1 MGPWDFL
8 QGTPSSSEYR
18 GLPWHHA
25 NAKHSLPGDVQVMLR
40 QSVQEKPW
48 KSESII
54 RKEVWF
60 DKRLTCFCQN
70 IKPLWPTNNSL
81 LIVWRSMESMHS
93 YKPNVTKCDEVRS
106 PMHQFVCKVYT
117 PPMVI
122 ARWTHSTDFY
132 IITSKCTEGSKLRL
146 QTKTTKTTWS
156 SISSFPK
163 YEWYEPHE

>member
-1 MGPWDFL
+1 MVVFFCSVPRHDRKSDEYIMGPWDFL

-40 QSVQEKPW
+40 QSDVKEKPW

-70 IKPLWPTNNSL
+70 IKPL
-81 LIVWRSMESMHS
+81 
-93 YKPNVTKCDEVRS
+93 
-106 PMHQFVCKVYT
+106 
-117 PPMVI
+117 
-122 ARWTHSTDFY
+122 
-132 IITSKCTEGSKLRL
+132 
-146 QTKTTKTTWS
+146 
-156 SISSFPK
+156 
-163 YEWYEPHE
+163 